1 MTLDDI
7 ARAFD
12 QAIRDTIADKLKK
25 RGERFACITPPPA
38 GRSFA
43 SGWIYAHRARLDRCP
58 LSHLVMLAPANHGSA
73 LAQLGKGRLSRMKF
87 FFRAPNRASGS
98 SIG

>member
-1 MTLDDI
+1 
-7 ARAFD
+7 
-12 QAIRDTIADKLKK
+12 
-25 RGERFACITPPPA
+25 
-38 GRSFA
+38 
-43 SGWIYAHRARLDRCP
+43 
-58 LSHLVMLAPANHGSA
+58 MLAPANHGSA